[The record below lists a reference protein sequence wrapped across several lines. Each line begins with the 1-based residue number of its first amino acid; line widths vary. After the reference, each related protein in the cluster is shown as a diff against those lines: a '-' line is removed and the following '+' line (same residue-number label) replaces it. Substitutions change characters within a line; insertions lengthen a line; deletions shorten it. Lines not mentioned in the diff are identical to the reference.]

1 MEDDDENMS
10 TGSDRQDLL
19 WKGVVKPDE
28 PCLASGIDKY
38 FLRITNASFGPDVKK
53 DTRTCLT
60 VIQASDEESDA
71 PGVICTLKNTY
82 ENHILNLL
90 VSGDVQFQVS
100 GKNPS
105 PIYLTG
111 YLSPAEQHMSENPF
125 VMDDD
130 DEPTEE
136 ELEDMDIETKKQLLQ
151 QLGRKRKLAEME
163 DNLEGD
169 DEDKA
174 PTAQKKQKTAGGK
187 EKGTNPSQDKN
198 QNKNKNQKNTDN
210 KDTKNNK
217 NNNQKKKDNAE
228 SPKETDNKAEE
239 GSWKNGPQGLKY
251 KDIRVGDGKPVKQGS
266 KVRVYYVGQ
275 LDNKKIFDKA
285 IEGPGFQFTLGANE
299 VIRGW
304 EFGVNGM
311 KVGGKR
317 RLQIPPRLAYGEEGS
332 PPDIPPNA
340 QLTFT
345 VEVKSCT

>member
-1 MEDDDENMS
+1 
-10 TGSDRQDLL
+10 
-19 WKGVVKPDE
+19 
-28 PCLASGIDKY
+28 
-38 FLRITNASFGPDVKK
+38 
-53 DTRTCLT
+53 LT

-198 QNKNKNQKNTDN
+198 QIR
-210 KDTKNNK
+210 TKIK
-217 NNNQKKKDNAE
+217 KILTTKIPKITKTTIKKRKTTPRVQKKQTTKLRR
-228 SPKETDNKAEE
+228 
-239 GSWKNGPQGLKY
+239 GH
-251 KDIRVGDGKPVKQGS
+251 GKMVL
-266 KVRVYYVGQ
+266 R
-275 LDNKKIFDKA
+275 D
-285 IEGPGFQFTLGANE
+285 
-299 VIRGW
+299 
-304 EFGVNGM
+304 
-311 KVGGKR
+311 
-317 RLQIPPRLAYGEEGS
+317 
-332 PPDIPPNA
+332 
-340 QLTFT
+340 
-345 VEVKSCT
+345 